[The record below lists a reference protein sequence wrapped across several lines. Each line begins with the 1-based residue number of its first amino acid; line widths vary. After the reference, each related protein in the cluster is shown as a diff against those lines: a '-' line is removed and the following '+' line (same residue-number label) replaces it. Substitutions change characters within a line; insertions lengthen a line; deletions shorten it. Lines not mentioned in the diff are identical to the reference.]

1 MPARRHTGRRS
12 SALGL
17 AIAERG
23 AGAGER
29 RRVMV
34 LEEAGGV
41 VMQSREQSSAD
52 AMHTRDC
59 PVICLHYIKT

>member
-23 AGAGER
+23 AGAGELP
-29 RRVMV
+29 VGDG
-34 LEEAGGV
+34 AGGGRRCGDAEHRAE
-41 VMQSREQSSAD
+41 SRAVRMRCTLGTVRSSVY
-52 AMHTRDC
+52 T
-59 PVICLHYIKT
+59 I